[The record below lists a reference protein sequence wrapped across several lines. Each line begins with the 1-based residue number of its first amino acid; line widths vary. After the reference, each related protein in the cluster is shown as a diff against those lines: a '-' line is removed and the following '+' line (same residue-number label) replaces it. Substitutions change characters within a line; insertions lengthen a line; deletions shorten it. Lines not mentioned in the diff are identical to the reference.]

1 LVNAVLY
8 ASLALT
14 SITSFSF
21 QQATLH

>member
-1 LVNAVLY
+1 VNAVRY

-21 QQATLH
+21 QQATSH